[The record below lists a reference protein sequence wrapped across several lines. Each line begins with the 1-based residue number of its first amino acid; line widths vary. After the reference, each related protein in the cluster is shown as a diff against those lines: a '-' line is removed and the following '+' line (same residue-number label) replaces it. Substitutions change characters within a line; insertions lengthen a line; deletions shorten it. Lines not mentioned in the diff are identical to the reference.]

1 MNISVFN
8 ALFKKKP
15 CIFKFPDVMLILILF
30 TDQAQHENTEYICH
44 KSQLVRMLI
53 NQLLRRWTGDEI

>member
-1 MNISVFN
+1 
-8 ALFKKKP
+8 
-15 CIFKFPDVMLILILF
+15 MLILILF
-30 TDQAQHENTEYICH
+30 TDQAQHEHTEYICH

>member
-1 MNISVFN
+1 
-8 ALFKKKP
+8 
-15 CIFKFPDVMLILILF
+15 MLILILF
-30 TDQAQHENTEYICH
+30 TDQAQHENTEYICL